1 MTTFDKLGLRINPDF
16 VRTERPLVERARRIP
31 VAVVG
36 DVANRLQAF
45 TAGFNHYGGRKTLA
59 GPALT
64 VRVRP
69 GDNLFLHK
77 AIDLAQPG
85 DVLVVDAGGG
95 LNSAIVG
102 AMMTNYAK
110 SRGIE
115 ALVIDGA
122 VRDVAELGA
131 IDFPVLARG
140 ATPNGPFKTGPGEIG
155 YSIACGGLSIAPG
168 DLLIGDPDG
177 VLVVPR
183 EQVAAILGPAEDKY
197 LTEQTWEREIAQGT
211 WDRRWVD
218 ETLAKA

>member
-1 MTTFDKLGLRINPDF
+1 MKKFDSLGLRIDIDF
-16 VRTERPLVERARRIP
+16 RRTEPALVERARKVP

-45 TAGFNHYGGRKTLA
+45 TAGFTQFGGRKTFA

-77 AIDLAQPG
+77 ALDLAKPG
-85 DVLVVDAGGG
+85 DVVVVDAGGAA
-95 LNSAIVG
+95 NTAIIG
-102 AMMTNYAK
+102 AMMTSYAK

-115 ALVIDGA
+115 ALIIDGA
-122 VRDVAELGA
+122 VRDVAELRELDIA
-131 IDFPVLARG
+131 VLARG

-155 YSIACGGLSIAPG
+155 FPVSCGGLSIAPG
-168 DLLIGDPDG
+168 DLMIGDEDG
-177 VLVVPR
+177 GLVVPLD
-183 EQVAAILGPAEDKY
+183 QVARIIGPAEEK
-197 LTEQTWEREIAQGT
+197 LRIEQEWEKQIAAGK

-218 ETLAKA
+218 EALDKL